1 MILPNTEIHVEFLK
15 NRNDMYQGLIGSI
28 GYPFI
33 ALDSDLNC
41 KYSNKESE
49 KITGIS
55 TDKTLGKS
63 LWELLPDFK
72 NPKDL
77 EDILRKSIEAK
88 KSEITVFEY
97 LQDNNKEF
105 LELNIN
111 PLDDGLSIILR
122 DVTTIISRE
131 DETKRLEKLYRIIEN
146 LTEPVCRFDPNGTLT
161 YANKSYKK
169 YFASGVVGT
178 SFVFSVPVEEQEKIR
193 NYISSFNEA
202 NPIKI
207 LESPIKMP
215 NGDIEWWRWVTK
227 ALFDGKGN
235 IKELQSVGH
244 EITEQRNR
252 EAELNSNINWL
263 ETEIKEKTEYF
274 ESTNKSLEA
283 ALTERNREKVVL
295 EDLSKK
301 LENMV
306 NETSSEFSKTK
317 KILETSIVEHKIAE
331 ESLNYTIEKLEK
343 ELDETRSEFDKTV
356 RKLQNELKKSMKA
369 EEDINEKYQVLEV
382 QFNDVSRE
390 FSSTKTDME
399 SEIKKQVEAKESI
412 IKMKDELQNQLET
425 KKSTL
430 IKLNNDLNTE
440 IAKRVQ
446 VENLFNETQ
455 EKLKKELNEKQ
466 DKHNKAV
473 KKMESEIAEHQMK
486 YNETCKLIKEKDMLL
501 KDVQF
506 RAKKNMQRI
515 SSLTGLQSDYIRD
528 QIDKRFRDSQ
538 NHIKSIALI
547 HEKLYE
553 STDIERINLA
563 DYVKSLVD
571 DLFKSLSVDTN
582 RISMN
587 VQVENVFL
595 DIDTATS
602 CGLIINELVSNSIK
616 HAFPGGN
623 EGTVRIEIFNGDN
636 DVEMIIKDDGIGLS
650 ERVNFDKPDTLGLQL
665 VKTLVAEING
675 KIELINDNGTN
686 LMIKFNNNGN
696 FE

>member
-1 MILPNTEIHVEFLK
+1 MK
-15 NRNDMYQGLIGSI
+15 
-28 GYPFI
+28 
-33 ALDSDLNC
+33 
-41 KYSNKESE
+41 
-49 KITGIS
+49 
-55 TDKTLGKS
+55 
-63 LWELLPDFK
+63 
-72 NPKDL
+72 
-77 EDILRKSIEAK
+77 
-88 KSEITVFEY
+88 
-97 LQDNNKEF
+97 
-105 LELNIN
+105 
-111 PLDDGLSIILR
+111 
-122 DVTTIISRE
+122 
-131 DETKRLEKLYRIIEN
+131 
-146 LTEPVCRFDPNGTLT
+146 

-215 NGDIEWWRWVTK
+215 NDDIEWWRWVTK

-283 ALTERNREKVVL
+283 ALTEMNREKAVL

-306 NETSSEFSKTK
+306 NETSSELSKTK
-317 KILETSIVEHKIAE
+317 KILETSIVEHKITE

-356 RKLQNELKKSMKA
+356 RKLQNELKNSMKA

-390 FSSTKTDME
+390 FSSTKTDMQ
-399 SEIKKQVEAKESI
+399 SEIKKQVESKESI

-446 VENLFNETQ
+446 VENLFDETQ
-455 EKLKKELNEKQ
+455 EKLKKELDEKQ
-466 DKHNKAV
+466 DKHNKAI

-563 DYVKSLVD
+563 DYIKSLVD

-616 HAFPGGN
+616 HAFPSSN

-650 ERVNFDKPDTLGLQL
+650 DRVNFDKPDTLGLQL

>member
-1 MILPNTEIHVEFLK
+1 MQTNPIKSTLQVEWL
-15 NRNDMYQGLIGSI
+15 
-28 GYPFI
+28 
-33 ALDSDLNC
+33 
-41 KYSNKESE
+41 ES
-49 KITGIS
+49 
-55 TDKTLGKS
+55 
-63 LWELLPDFK
+63 
-72 NPKDL
+72 
-77 EDILRKSIEAK
+77 
-88 KSEITVFEY
+88 
-97 LQDNNKEF
+97 
-105 LELNIN
+105 
-111 PLDDGLSIILR
+111 
-122 DVTTIISRE
+122 
-131 DETKRLEKLYRIIEN
+131 
-146 LTEPVCRFDPNGTLT
+146 
-161 YANKSYKK
+161 
-169 YFASGVVGT
+169 

-227 ALFDGKGN
+227 ALFDEGN

-283 ALTERNREKVVL
+283 ALTERNREKAVL

-306 NETSSEFSKTK
+306 NETSSELSKTK

-356 RKLQNELKKSMKA
+356 RKLQNELKNSMKA

-446 VENLFNETQ
+446 IENLFNETQ

-486 YNETCKLIKEKDMLL
+486 YNESCKLIKEKDMLL

-553 STDIERINLA
+553 STDIEKINLA